1 MRRGTTAAAVA
12 GLIVTS
18 LVGTAPAAG
27 AAEPAVDEALAGH
40 LPVHDTA
47 HVLDWDAGSET
58 TIGLTGSSA
67 VVTGDG
73 ASADGGTVTIT
84 APGTYRV
91 SGTLADGAL
100 VVASAGDGVVRV
112 VLDGASITSATTSPL
127 QVQDAGEVA
136 VVLADG
142 STNTLTDAAT
152 YTYPEGVDEPNAAL
166 FSSADLTIAGGG
178 ALTVTGNANDGIA
191 SKDGLVLAG
200 GRITVRA
207 ADDGVRGKD
216 YLQVTGGTLDVT
228 ATGDGLKSDDDAPEA
243 GFVHVA
249 GGSTTVT
256 SGDDGVTAA
265 SDVVVSGGDL
275 GVTAGGGAAGTGQG
289 AKGLVGD
296 ASVVLGG
303 GALVVDAID
312 DAVHSDGTI
321 RVASG
326 SATLATGEDGI
337 DAGERLAVSGGAL
350 VVRTSVEGLES
361 KVVEISGGLVEV
373 TATDDAINAADPAA
387 PDSMDVLPGVHV
399 AVSGGRLVLHSAV
412 GDGLD
417 SNGTGA
423 ISGGTMY
430 VDGSTEWVNSALDVT
445 GDFQVTGGTV
455 VGTSH
460 GGHVATPATTSPQT
474 WVSLSSQQP
483 AGTLMHVLAPD
494 GTVVVSFRTMKAQG
508 NVLVSSS
515 ALVAGTQ
522 YRLAVGGAAA
532 GPVLGGYYETPGD
545 ASAATVVATATAG
558 TAPAPGGWGGWP
570 PR

>member
-27 AAEPAVDEALAGH
+27 AAEPAVEDALAGN

-47 HVLDWDAGSET
+47 HVLDWDADSET
-58 TIGLTGSSA
+58 TIELTGSSA

-73 ASADGGTVTIT
+73 ATADGGTVTIT

-112 VLDGASITSATTSPL
+112 VLDGASITSTTTSPL
-127 QVQDAGEVA
+127 QVHDAGEVA

-142 STNTLTDAAT
+142 STNALTDPAT

-178 ALTVTGNANDGIA
+178 ALTVVGNANDGIA
-191 SKDGLVLAG
+191 SKDGLVVAG

-216 YLQVTGGTLDVT
+216 YLQVTGGVLDVT
-228 ATGDGLKSDDDAPEA
+228 ATGDGLKSDDDAPEG

-249 GGSTTVT
+249 GGTTTVT

-296 ASVVLGG
+296 VSVVLGG

-373 TATDDAINAADPAA
+373 TATDDAVNAADPAA

-423 ISGGTMY
+423 ISGGTVY

-445 GDFQVTGGTV
+445 GDFRVTGGTV

-494 GTVVVSFRTMKAQG
+494 GTVVVSFRTMKVQG

-515 ALVAGTQ
+515 ALVAGAQ